1 MQILNTLATLQN
13 MCHCMWWLETWK
25 EKCRTQKSC
34 SSCSGRDW
42 LFLLNVV
49 AHTKKSQKQE
59 VWEWEEKSSRAKR
72 IRHEITLT
80 SSELKLSIIIV
91 LELLFFLSCFQFSSL
106 FFSIRSLS
114 VHFASILVSCC
125 CWLFGCCIH
134 HSRPRSKGREKND
147 RAMWIQ
153 EFFPLFCPF

>member
-1 MQILNTLATLQN
+1 MQHCKTCAIACDDLRLERKNVARKKVVLHVQAERLTLFVKCCCTHKKIAKTRSMRMRREKFKGKTNSTRNHVDLIGVEVEHN
-13 MCHCMWWLETWK
+13 HC
-25 EKCRTQKSC
+25 
-34 SSCSGRDW
+34 
-42 LFLLNVV
+42 
-49 AHTKKSQKQE
+49 
-59 VWEWEEKSSRAKR
+59 SR
-72 IRHEITLT
+72 IT
-80 SSELKLSIIIV
+80 
-91 LELLFFLSCFQFSSL
+91 FFLSCFQFSSL

-153 EFFPLFCPF
+153 EFFSLFCPF